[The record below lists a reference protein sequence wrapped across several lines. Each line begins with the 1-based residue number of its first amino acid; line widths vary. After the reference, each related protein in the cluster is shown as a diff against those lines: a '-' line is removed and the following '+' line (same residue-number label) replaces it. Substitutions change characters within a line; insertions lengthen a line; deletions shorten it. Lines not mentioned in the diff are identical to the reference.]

1 MFHRPRGS
9 RLSSKQAWRFPPAP
23 RGYVHVFHVQV
34 VVFCPWALVHCSVV
48 LWAGCRILHPL
59 RRWIARGF
67 RVLVL
72 NSSKLFLA
80 SDLGFTGIPESGFR
94 GPGLRG
100 LDLGFWV
107 SGGLGPCF
115 APEAPVVRPR
125 APRPEADCP
134 EGRLARRRIL
144 ARRWTFNSRGAI

>member
-1 MFHRPRGS
+1 MSCVGVPLVASG
-9 RLSSKQAWRFPPAP
+9 AAGPA
-23 RGYVHVFHVQV
+23 
-34 VVFCPWALVHCSVV
+34 
-48 LWAGCRILHPL
+48 AGGLCGLD
-59 RRWIARGF
+59 F

-94 GPGLRG
+94 GPGFRG

-125 APRPEADCP
+125 ASRPEADYP

-144 ARRWTFNSRGAI
+144 ARRRTFNNRCAI

>member
-1 MFHRPRGS
+1 MFPLLSGHSLPVSRCRVDVRGGCGV
-9 RLSSKQAWRFPPAP
+9 LCLGLA
-23 RGYVHVFHVQV
+23 
-34 VVFCPWALVHCSVV
+34 WALISGGRA
-48 LWAGCRILHPL
+48 LAPL
-59 RRWIARGF
+59 DF

-125 APRPEADCP
+125 ASRPEADYP

-144 ARRWTFNSRGAI
+144 ARRRTFNNRCAI

>member
-1 MFHRPRGS
+1 M
-9 RLSSKQAWRFPPAP
+9 
-23 RGYVHVFHVQV
+23 
-34 VVFCPWALVHCSVV
+34 
-48 LWAGCRILHPL
+48 
-59 RRWIARGF
+59 
-67 RVLVL
+67 LVL

-125 APRPEADCP
+125 AS
-134 EGRLARRRIL
+134 RRRRTTPKGDSPGGGFSPGGGHSTIDVQSKAVDL
-144 ARRWTFNSRGAI
+144 NQEEKFSPPGGRSVASEGEKPLLRARAPFLTVPERIPDRMLLIAIV

>member
-1 MFHRPRGS
+1 M
-9 RLSSKQAWRFPPAP
+9 AD
-23 RGYVHVFHVQV
+23 
-34 VVFCPWALVHCSVV
+34 
-48 LWAGCRILHPL
+48 
-59 RRWIARGF
+59 F
-67 RVLVL
+67 RVLIL

-80 SDLGFTGIPESGFR
+80 SDLGYWHSGVR
-94 GPGLRG
+94 VSGAWLRG

-125 APRPEADCP
+125 ASRPEADYP

-144 ARRWTFNSRGAI
+144 ARRRTFNNRCAI

>member
-1 MFHRPRGS
+1 MNSGWAP
-9 RLSSKQAWRFPPAP
+9 AWFD
-23 RGYVHVFHVQV
+23 
-34 VVFCPWALVHCSVV
+34 
-48 LWAGCRILHPL
+48 
-59 RRWIARGF
+59 F

-94 GPGLRG
+94 GPGFRG
-100 LDLGFWV
+100 LGLGFWV

-125 APRPEADCP
+125 ASRPEADYP

-144 ARRWTFNSRGAI
+144 ARRRTFNSRCAI

>member
-1 MFHRPRGS
+1 MLFIAFAIFLGGIGKPKSGS
-9 RLSSKQAWRFPPAP
+9 GLEGGSGVWPVTSL
-23 RGYVHVFHVQV
+23 
-34 VVFCPWALVHCSVV
+34 VVFD
-48 LWAGCRILHPL
+48 
-59 RRWIARGF
+59 F

-125 APRPEADCP
+125 ASRPEADYP

-144 ARRWTFNSRGAI
+144 ARRRTFNNRCAI

>member
-1 MFHRPRGS
+1 MSWFGLGS
-9 RLSSKQAWRFPPAP
+9 DLRWARSGPARADLGP
-23 RGYVHVFHVQV
+23 GQQQGG
-34 VVFCPWALVHCSVV
+34 CALD
-48 LWAGCRILHPL
+48 
-59 RRWIARGF
+59 F

-94 GPGLRG
+94 GPGLRC

-125 APRPEADCP
+125 ASRPEADYP
-134 EGRLARRRIL
+134 EGRLACERIL
-144 ARRWTFNSRGAI
+144 ARERTFNNKCAI